1 MNNTIWHVQVAD
13 LVEPLEELLRFPEQ
27 VREPDPVA
35 GDDCRKDQVFGALG
49 HAFELVRDGEE
60 PFQLDV
66 VLHPEVQNCF
76 IFLFGVSQVVMV
88 GYELSVR

>member
-35 GDDCRKDQVFGALG
+35 GDDRRKDQVFGALG

-76 IFLFGVSQVVMV
+76 IFLFGVSQVDMV